1 MKPTFSTPFLA
12 AAALMLAVSPSFAQS
27 SASPAPIKAGA
38 LTIEQPWSRA
48 TPAGAQVG
56 GGYLRITNTGKEPDR
71 LTGGSAPVASRIEV
85 HQMSMVDNVMR
96 MKPVD
101 GGLEIKPGETVELK
115 PGGYHL
121 MFMDLKEP
129 LKDGETVNGTLVF
142 EKAGSVAVDFA
153 VRGMGQGGGQNMGH
167 GAAPAPMQHKH

>member
-1 MKPTFSTPFLA
+1 MKPTFSMPSLA
-12 AAALMLAVSPSFAQS
+12 AAALMLAVSPALAQS
-27 SASPAPIKAGA
+27 SASPAAVKAGT

-56 GGYLRITNTGKEPDR
+56 GGYLRITNTGQEADR

-96 MKPVD
+96 MKAVD

-115 PGGYHL
+115 PGSYHL

-129 LKDGETVNGTLVF
+129 LKDGETVKGTLVF

-153 VRGMGQGGGQNMGH
+153 VRGMGQGTGKETGH
-167 GAAPAPMQHKH
+167 GAAPAQHKH

>member
-1 MKPTFSTPFLA
+1 MKLSFSAGALA
-12 AAALMLAVSPSFAQS
+12 ALTLMAVSALAPVPFETAKAAGLPSP
-27 SASPAPIKAGA
+27 SATVKIGD

-48 TPAGAQVG
+48 TPGGAKVG

-71 LTGGSAPVASRIEV
+71 LVGGSFPLAERVEIHE
-85 HQMSMVDNVMR
+85 MSMVDNVMR

-101 GGLEIKPGETVELK
+101 GGLDIAPGASVELK

-129 LKDGETVNGTLVF
+129 LKDGQSLKGTLVF
-142 EKAGSVAVDFA
+142 EKAGTVEVTYT
-153 VRGMGQGGGQNMGH
+153 VRGMGGQET
-167 GAAPAPMQHKH
+167 APMQHKH